1 MLTKLAVD
9 SFALVPTTILRLHPK
24 ANRWKP
30 FRSTDNR
37 SYDGLKEDLQHKLK
51 HEDIINEEKKN
62 YDEKMFN
69 REEHIKEPSL
79 MLHFLR
85 SFWKGMSLP
94 FPVLRNV
101 VLPQA
106 FRQIKFGRATD
117 SSTFTVGLSFREG
130 LYALIVYLVM
140 GVTAYSFIL
149 EKWSIVD
156 SLYFTCACFSTGES
170 RETDMELFGTKRL
183 FLSR

>member
-1 MLTKLAVD
+1 MRLFSCCMLTKLAVD
-9 SFALVPTTILRLHPK
+9 SFAFVPATPILHPHPK
-24 ANRWKP
+24 LTRTNRWKP
-30 FRSTDNR
+30 FWSTDKK

-51 HEDIINEEKKN
+51 HEGIFNQV
-62 YDEKMFN
+62 EKMYGQN
-69 REEHIKEPSL
+69 IILNKDGQGKVRKRAL
-79 MLHFLR
+79 MLHFFR
-85 SFWKGMSLP
+85 SYWKGMSLP

-140 GVTAYSFIL
+140 GVVAYSFVL

-156 SLYFTCACFSTGES
+156 SLYFTCACFSTGE
-170 RETDMELFGTKRL
+170 
-183 FLSR
+183 